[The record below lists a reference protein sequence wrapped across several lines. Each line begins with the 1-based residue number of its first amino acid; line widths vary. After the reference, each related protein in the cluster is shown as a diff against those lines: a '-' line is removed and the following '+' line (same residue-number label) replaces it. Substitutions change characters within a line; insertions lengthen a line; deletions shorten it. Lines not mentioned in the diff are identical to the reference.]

1 MSKERER
8 FARWLK
14 KQMDD
19 LGLNQNELA
28 QRSGLYA
35 SNVSMVLSGEK
46 EPGTNFFIKIAKGL
60 HLPPGY
66 VFEQYATPVPEPLA
80 GSQLLATKI
89 SEITGLLV
97 GMGLDSEIALIYE
110 FAEMLLKRQPGR
122 APAPD
127 KGIRGEITNPQAED
141 INNILQYLDQAEL
154 QNTYDYVRWRLVE
167 QERRRIS
174 SGKRREKDAKTGEY
188 KDVIDLIDFMLAID
202 EATPKQRE
210 TFILSLI
217 ELYQSRLS
225 QDEQGKDNPGEKH
238 TLAAETHP

>member
-1 MSKERER
+1 MSEKRER

-14 KQMDD
+14 RQMDD

-28 QRSGLYA
+28 QASGLYA

-66 VFEQYATPVPEPLA
+66 VFEQYATSAPEPLA
-80 GSQLLATKI
+80 GSQLLVTKI
-89 SEITGLLV
+89 SEITGLLA
-97 GMGLDSEIALIYE
+97 GMGLDSEITLIYE

-122 APAPD
+122 APASD
-127 KGIRGEITNPQAED
+127 KGMPGEVPAPQATD
-141 INNILQYLDQAEL
+141 IDNILQYLDQAEL
-154 QNTYDYVRWRLVE
+154 QNTYDYVRWRLIE

-202 EATPKQRE
+202 EATPRQRE
-210 TFILSLI
+210 AFILSLI
-217 ELYQSRLS
+217 ELYHSRMNQLE
-225 QDEQGKDNPGEKH
+225 DDPEEP
-238 TLAAETHP
+238 ETERIATSASRP